1 MLDGLNDCKKCLIRI
16 DSLEIPGSM
25 EWMREAVYSGRVIS
39 PSYYRKSCSCESNIE
54 DVVIMRNKILIDLS
68 HTWIS
73 KSETGIQNYALNFA
87 KAMKALNTNVV
98 FITNHQGV
106 IRIIED
112 EIFTQKVNTK
122 QKISLALQKV
132 WRTYLVHFQIIRTL
146 LSPLAAKIYHYLNQE
161 NFSKLSIVPLNC
173 IYIAPESVL
182 DRQKV
187 QSLTDIQNCTQNVF
201 YLCVHDAFPVTHPE
215 FTSEYTRN
223 NIANFL
229 DLVFATKNFV
239 CQTETVKKSLELLLS
254 ARKIISVP
262 NLFSDAK
269 IEVVRRPVLSSFQK
283 HLEPIVQSN
292 YFVSIGTIEP
302 RKNLLQLLEVF
313 EEIWVSGQLVE
324 LKLFGSYGW
333 NCGREKEKIS
343 ELISKGYP
351 LLVKANS
358 TSDEIYESLKSSR
371 GLILTSIAEGVG
383 LTPGEAISLGV
394 PAIVNSI
401 PSVLES
407 YPRNL
412 LNVYDGTNTGL
423 RRVILENLNARSLQ
437 NDMLSYP
444 CITWEDSAK
453 EFLRMLGEHCD

>member
-1 MLDGLNDCKKCLIRI
+1 MFDGLTDCKKCLIRI
-16 DSLEIPGSM
+16 DSLEIPGGM
-25 EWMREAVYSGRVIS
+25 EWMREAVYSGRVTS
-39 PSYYRKSCSCESNIE
+39 PSYYRNSCSCEINIE
-54 DVVIMRNKILIDLS
+54 EVVIMRNKILIDLT

-73 KSETGIQNYALNFA
+73 KSQTGIQNYALNLA
-87 KAMKALNTNVV
+87 QAMKALNANVV
-98 FITNHQGV
+98 FITNHKGV
-106 IRIIED
+106 MRKIED
-112 EIFTQKVNTK
+112 EIFTQKIKTK

-132 WRTYLVHFQIIRTL
+132 WRTYLVHIQIIRTL
-146 LSPLAAKIYHYLNQE
+146 LGPLASRIYHFLNQE
-161 NFSKLSIVPLNC
+161 NFGKVSIVPLNC
-173 IYIAPESVL
+173 IYIAPESIL
-182 DRQKV
+182 DKEKV
-187 QSLTDIQNCTQNVF
+187 QSLTHIQNLTQNVF

-215 FTSEYTRN
+215 FTSDYTRN
-223 NIANFL
+223 SIANFL

-239 CQTETVKKSLELLLS
+239 CQTETVRKSLELLLS
-254 ARKIISVP
+254 ARKIISAP
-262 NLFSDAK
+262 NLYSDAK

-283 HLEPIVQSN
+283 HLEPITQSN

-333 NCGREKEKIS
+333 NCAREKEKITQ
-343 ELISKGYP
+343 LISKGYP
-351 LLVKANS
+351 LLVKTNS
-358 TSDEIYESLKSSR
+358 TSDEIYKSLRSSR

-383 LTPGEAISLGV
+383 LTPGEAISVGV

-412 LNVYDGTNTGL
+412 LNVYDGTNMGL
-423 RRVILENLNARSLQ
+423 QRVILEILTLRSMQ
-437 NDMLSYP
+437 NDFLSYP

-453 EFLRMLGEHCD
+453 EFLRMLGKQGD